1 MSQEIQPFSF
11 KFSDNIPSLL
21 HRLKCTL
28 AISTYQAGKLIFLG
42 SFDGQNITQMAR
54 NFPKP
59 MGIGLEGD
67 WLAIATLGEVLLL
80 KNEPDLAAN
89 YPPHPGLYDKLYMP
103 RLSYYTGML
112 DIHDVSWGEEGVWA
126 VNTQYSCLSLITG
139 YYSFEPKWKPNFIT
153 ELAPEDRCHLN
164 GLAMV
169 DRKPA
174 YVTAL
179 GSEDIAESWR
189 KTKVS
194 GGILMHVDSNEIIA
208 KGLAMPHSP
217 RFYDGDIYV
226 LLSATGQLAKIDP
239 QSGKIEILANLGGM
253 VRGMSRIDNYLFIG
267 MSKIRKAS
275 KGFQD
280 LPIAKTADKAGILVF
295 NLETGK
301 VDGTII
307 YQRSVDEI
315 YDVSVFPNTIRP
327 DIITPEKE
335 VSKFGVTQPLGSV
348 WKVPKEK

>member
-1 MSQEIQPFSF
+1 
-11 KFSDNIPSLL
+11 
-21 HRLKCTL
+21 
-28 AISTYQAGKLIFLG
+28 
-42 SFDGQNITQMAR
+42 
-54 NFPKP
+54 
-59 MGIGLEGD
+59 
-67 WLAIATLGEVLLL
+67 
-80 KNEPDLAAN
+80 
-89 YPPHPGLYDKLYMP
+89 
-103 RLSYYTGML
+103 
-112 DIHDVSWGEEGVWA
+112 
-126 VNTQYSCLSLITG
+126 
-139 YYSFEPKWKPNFIT
+139 
-153 ELAPEDRCHLN
+153 
-164 GLAMV
+164 
-169 DRKPA
+169 
-174 YVTAL
+174 
-179 GSEDIAESWR
+179 
-189 KTKVS
+189 
-194 GGILMHVDSNEIIA
+194 
-208 KGLAMPHSP
+208 MPHSP

-327 DIITPEKE
+327 NIITPEKE